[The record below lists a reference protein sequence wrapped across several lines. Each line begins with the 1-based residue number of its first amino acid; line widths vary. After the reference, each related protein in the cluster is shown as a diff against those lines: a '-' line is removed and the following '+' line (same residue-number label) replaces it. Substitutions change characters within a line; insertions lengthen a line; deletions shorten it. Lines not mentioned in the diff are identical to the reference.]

1 MPATDL
7 PLLIDAVRSAG
18 RVATSYRGD
27 LARRWDKPGGAGPV
41 TEADIAVNDLLRTQ
55 LELARPGYGW
65 LSEETEDGTARL
77 RRDAVFIIDP
87 IDGTRSFAKGQRTWA
102 ISVGIAE
109 RGVVTAGVVFL
120 PARGMLYAAA
130 RGRGAWLN
138 GAPLTVSEQAGVVGA
153 EVLAAKPIMAPEHW
167 PGGVPEVVHAY
178 RPSLAYR
185 LGLVAQGRFDG
196 MFTFRPSWE
205 WDIAAGSLIV
215 EEAGGTVTDKTG
227 APLRFN
233 NAHPALNGVVAA
245 TPGVHASA
253 MAALKH
259 V

>member
-1 MPATDL
+1 MPAADL
-7 PLLIDAVRSAG
+7 PLLIDAVRAAG

-27 LARRWDKPGGAGPV
+27 LARLWDKPDGAGPV
-41 TEADIAVNDLLRTQ
+41 TEADLAVNDLLRTQ
-55 LELARPGYGW
+55 LELARPAYGW

-87 IDGTRSFAKGQRTWA
+87 IDGTRSFAAGHKTWA
-102 ISVGIAE
+102 ISVGIVE
-109 RGVVTAGVVFL
+109 RGVVTAGVVYL
-120 PARGMLYAAA
+120 PARGLLYAAA
-130 RGRGAWLN
+130 RGQGAWLN
-138 GAPLTVSEQAGVVGA
+138 GAALRVSEHGA
-153 EVLAAKPIMAPEHW
+153 LSGATVLAVKHTLDAQHW
-167 PGGVPEVVHAY
+167 PGGVPQVQREH

-196 MFTFRPSWE
+196 MFTFRASWE

-233 NAHPALNGVVAA
+233 NPHPALNGVVAA
-245 TPGVHASA
+245 APGVHRAA
-253 MAALKH
+253 MAALGQA
-259 V
+259 